1 MAQLLPLCWDRLRHA
16 SPGNQVASTSPFGT
30 ATDVCVAAHE
40 TLKPS
45 TRPGLSETRTI
56 FFAGW
61 EQKSNSLHPRYALG
75 AQMRYQFG
83 VLRFVHGLDDLR
95 VFPGCSHR
103 RTAVRVQQTRDRDAV
118 PYLRIKKADA
128 GFRILAN
135 CTMRSGSPRRT
146 EAWVAFAVPHG
157 VQRVGVVHIAMRND
171 GNLLLI
177 VD

>member
-1 MAQLLPLCWDRLRHA
+1 MAW
-16 SPGNQVASTSPFGT
+16 
-30 ATDVCVAAHE
+30 
-40 TLKPS
+40 
-45 TRPGLSETRTI
+45 TI
-56 FFAGW
+56 FAY
-61 EQKSNSLHPRYALG
+61 SLG
-75 AQMRYQFG
+75 AHTAARRYGFKK
-83 VLRFVHGLDDLR
+83 
-95 VFPGCSHR
+95 
-103 RTAVRVQQTRDRDAV
+103 TRDRDAV